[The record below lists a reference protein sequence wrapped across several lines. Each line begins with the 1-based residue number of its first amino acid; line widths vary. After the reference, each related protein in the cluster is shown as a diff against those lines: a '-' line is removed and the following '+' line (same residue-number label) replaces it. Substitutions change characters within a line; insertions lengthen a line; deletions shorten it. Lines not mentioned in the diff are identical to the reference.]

1 MIIKRRIV
9 PLITLSVMVAV
20 FHSSLLS
27 ADEPMAIPQNSQNI
41 PGAMSHQAPGA
52 NMPGADPFQLLMNSR
67 EVQADLRLTETQLHH
82 LSSISGNFR
91 TQIRESSFRSE
102 REIQQQT
109 QSGQQLIN
117 RILDS
122 AQIDRLRQ
130 IMLQLEGDCGILTD
144 KRTLH
149 DLEIEPDSPQFRQIS
164 TICQNLDARIRAL
177 ANIAN
182 RTYPADSCMAM
193 TVTWRQ
199 TRGIKDAAKKQIAQ
213 GMTEFQSNTLKAMKG
228 RPLTG
233 AFTKPPLC
241 NTSPR
246 S

>member
-1 MIIKRRIV
+1 MVIKRRII

-52 NMPGADPFQLLMNSR
+52 NMPGADPFQLLMNNR

-109 QSGQQLIN
+109 QSGQQMIN

-149 DLEIEPDSPQFRQIS
+149 DLEIEPDSPQFRRINA
-164 TICQNLDARIRAL
+164 ICQNLDAQIRAS

-182 RTYPADSCMAM
+182 RTYPTDACMAM
-193 TVTWRQ
+193 AATWRQ
-199 TRGIKDAAKKQIAQ
+199 TRKLKDTVQRQIAQ
-213 GMTEFQSNTLKAMKG
+213 AMEESQRNTLIAMKG

-241 NTSPR
+241 NNFPR